1 MTTLPD
7 NKVAVVTGA
16 SVGIGGAT
24 AERLLADGWQVVG
37 IDVDLAGFDELAA
50 AHPARAAGVHDDVAN
65 PDAHERAVALA
76 RELGVLCG
84 WVNNAGI
91 ENTTRAHDFSEV
103 DYRAVLDIN
112 CDGVAY
118 GCRAALDAFISNA
131 VPGRIVNVSSVRGI
145 SSFPDGFAYEAAK
158 GAVEQMTR
166 SIAVQYG
173 HLGIRCNA
181 VRPGA
186 ILTPL
191 AERMDIG
198 EAPDREARIREI
210 GEMHPLE
217 RRMIMPDE
225 VAAAIAFLLSDDA
238 SAISGAA
245 LNVDA
250 AMTARCFPVPLTDD
264 IQFDSSHSDNAR

>member
-24 AERLLADGWQVVG
+24 AERLLADGWRVVG

-50 AHPARAAGVHDDVAN
+50 AHPAHAAGVHDDVAD
-65 PDAHERAVALA
+65 PGAHERAVALA

-112 CDGVAY
+112 
-118 GCRAALDAFISNA
+118 SA

-145 SSFPDGFAYEAAK
+145 ASFPDGFAYEAAK

-191 AERMDIG
+191 AERLDIG

-245 LNVDA
+245 LHVDA
-250 AMTARCFPVPLTDD
+250 AMTARCFPAPLTDD